1 MNVSNESINGFAAAQ
16 DICAAAVQAAGL
28 DNSATA
34 ADTTATASTT
44 AAASTTPA
52 VGAEPAATASGVQH
66 STVRRLEP
74 EIAAI
79 TAKLRV
85 SFFCKIFFLNVLYR
99 ENNLNSPQG

>member
-1 MNVSNESINGFAAAQ
+1 VSISNESLNGFAAAQ

-28 DNSATA
+28 DSSATA
-34 ADTTATASTT
+34 AEDTAAAASTTATASTT
-44 AAASTTPA
+44 AA
-52 VGAEPAATASGVQH
+52 GAEPAATASGVQS

-85 SFFCKIFFLNVLYR
+85 SFLCKKILKCTVLR
-99 ENNLNSPQG
+99 QENNF